1 MICKFFMKFAQVMSS
16 KKPSP
21 GKFSAFSATLMS
33 CLPVGLFVLLLI
45 YSHNMFSQSVII
57 NEVMASNATT
67 IADEDGDYEDWIEL
81 HNYGDEPVDL
91 TGFGLSDSYNDPFRF
106 IFPDAVIAPGG
117 YLLVW
122 ASGKNRDDPDAPLHT
137 VFSISSAGEEVL
149 LTASS
154 GVTID
159 VLEAV
164 NIPTDISIGRKPD
177 DLSGWYFFD
186 EPTPGSAN
194 TGVAWQGIAEAP
206 GFSHP
211 GGFYDAPFHL
221 ELSAADDILVF
232 YTLDG
237 SVPDSANVNGS
248 SFVYKNQYPT
258 HPGNPVGPFLEH
270 YFQTF
275 PYTEPIPVEN
285 QTGSDGIHQIN
296 TSYTGQPL
304 SPSGEVMQGMI
315 VRARAYREGYLPGP
329 VITNTYLV
337 KEGIHQRF
345 DLPVVSLT
353 IPDSALFDYYRGIYV
368 AGEIFD
374 NWRQENPDEPVFPGV
389 RANWRMRGFDWE
401 REMYME
407 MFDNEGAL
415 LYRQGQGAR
424 IHGGWSRSNP
434 KKSLRVYARNIYD
447 NENEINY
454 TFFPGDGRGLDDKD
468 TDIFKRLMLRA
479 GGNGNRIFRDV
490 VAHDFM
496 MNTNIGV
503 MRARPAVHFV
513 NGVYWGMVNFRDR
526 QDRYHIAFEYDIDPG
541 NVIMIDS
548 PHQITDISK
557 LEEGVPEDLD
567 FFNDFFL
574 FVTENDM
581 SDDELFLQA
590 QAQMDM
596 DSYMDYYIMFI
607 YLANTDWGGRDNV
620 GRKHFRFWRVRDTSF
635 KPYQDGKWRMLV
647 WDFDNAFS
655 DVDYDLLTD
664 VMDSDNEPSAMI
676 LSLME
681 NDSFRSGFIN
691 RLADLMNTH
700 FLPDYALDVIDQRI
714 QAVEHE
720 VPFDMAR
727 WNRNPLFGLEHVK
740 SFMRQRP
747 DFQKAEMM
755 EVFHLP
761 DTNRVTLRT
770 NPSRGHIRINTID
783 IKNGTPGVV
792 NAGDWTGT
800 YFQGVPVEI
809 EAVPLPGMM
818 FSHWDGLP
826 EGTPARTT
834 IYLEQDTVL
843 TAHFWDGVIHYWH
856 FNYLPDDDFVETVNP
871 DFSLF
876 PDDALI
882 SYPGEGSGYMDR
894 VYPGTDVNVHM
905 DADSGFALRVRNPSD
920 TRSLLFHLPGNGHR
934 NLNFSYALQR
944 THHGPEFHSVCFS
957 ADGGNSWTLLVD
969 DLKITTD
976 FELQSFDLGEH
987 PQTNDN
993 PDLLIRILFT
1003 GESASNLSGNVR
1015 LDNVVLKTVPLKLE
1029 EMTLPGGQPGVA
1041 YTASIGARNGLKPY
1055 HYRLVEGHL
1064 PEGLELLPDGKIVG
1078 TPLRAGTG
1086 IFTVE
1091 LTDASQAYDVRQY
1104 MITVYDH
1111 SLIHYWHFNDPGCEK
1126 PDTVIADFSATVSS
1140 KGVIHY
1146 PGMGD
1151 GYLDYAEGTLFNSLS
1166 GVPAG
1171 TGLRVRN
1178 PSATRYL
1185 QIHSPSEGFE
1195 PLELS
1200 FAVHRTNQGARRQ
1213 QLQYSPDGGGSW
1225 FSMGGPYLITTDYR
1239 VKTFHLD
1246 SYHDMA
1252 DNADLMFRVFFL
1264 GEEAANTS
1272 GNNRFDNIIIRGI
1285 PLKEQPGEDRLL
1297 VYPNPVTDGIVY
1309 LVNKHNVRVYD
1320 VFGSLLHQEN
1330 NTREIWLPPLASGIY
1345 FIVTDTGRHA
1355 RIMIP

>member
-1 MICKFFMKFAQVMSS
+1 MTLHKALPEKLHRFSS
-16 KKPSP
+16 ALIS
-21 GKFSAFSATLMS
+21 F
-33 CLPVGLFVLLLI
+33 LPVALLI
-45 YSHNMFSQSVII
+45 FLLTNSQNIISQTVII
-57 NEVMASNATT
+57 NEVMASNSVT

-81 HNYGDEPVDL
+81 YNHGNAPVDL

-106 IFPDAVIAPGG
+106 IFPDVSIAPGG
-117 YLLVW
+117 YLLIW
-122 ASGKNRDDPDAPLHT
+122 ASGKNRVDPDAPLHT

-149 LTASS
+149 LTAPD
-154 GVTID
+154 GTIVD
-159 VLEAV
+159 ELEPV

-177 DLSGWYFFD
+177 DLSGWYFYD

-194 TGVAWQGIAEAP
+194 TSFAWQGIAETP
-206 GFSHP
+206 VFSHQ
-211 GGFYDAPFHL
+211 GGFYDAPFLL
-221 ELSAADDILVF
+221 ELSAADDVQVF
-232 YTLDG
+232 YTVDG
-237 SVPDSANVNGS
+237 SLPDSANVNGS

-258 HPGNPVGPFLEH
+258 NPGDPVGPFLEWN
-270 YFQTF
+270 FQTF
-275 PYTEPIPVEN
+275 PYTEPIQVEN

-296 TSYTGQPL
+296 TSYTRQPL
-304 SPSGEVMQGMI
+304 SPSGEVMQGMV

-329 VITNTYLV
+329 VITKTYLV
-337 KEGIHQRF
+337 KEGVCQRF

-353 IPDSALFDYYRGIYV
+353 IPDSALFDYYSGIYV
-368 AGEIFD
+368 AGEVFD
-374 NWRQENPDEPVFPGV
+374 DWRQENPDEPVFPGV

-401 REMYME
+401 REMCME
-407 MFDNEGAL
+407 LFDNAGTL
-415 LYRQGQGAR
+415 LYQQGQGAR

-454 TFFPGDGRGLDDKD
+454 TFFPGDGRGLDDSD
-468 TDIFKRLMLRA
+468 TDVFKRLMLRA

-503 MRARPAVHFV
+503 MRARPAVHFI

-548 PHQITDISK
+548 PHQITDVSQ

-567 FFNDFFL
+567 FFNDFFV
-574 FVTENDM
+574 FVTENHM
-581 SDDELFLQA
+581 SDDELFREA

-596 DSYMDYYIMFI
+596 DSYIDYYIMFI
-607 YLANTDWGGRDNV
+607 YLANSDWGGRDNV
-620 GRKHFRFWRVRDTSF
+620 GRKHFRFWRVRETSL

-647 WDFDNAFS
+647 WDFDNGFS

-664 VMDSDNEPSAMI
+664 VMDPENEPSAML

-681 NDSFRSGFIN
+681 NEGFRSRFIN

-727 WNRNPLFGLEHVK
+727 WNRNPLFGLEHVR

-747 DFQKAEMM
+747 DMQKAEMM
-755 EVFHLP
+755 EVFQLP
-761 DTNRVTLRT
+761 DTNQVTLRT

-783 IKNGTPGVV
+783 IKSSTPGVS
-792 NAGDWTGT
+792 NPGNWTGT

-809 EAVPLPGMM
+809 EAVPGPGMM
-818 FSHWDGLP
+818 FSHWEGLP

-834 IYLEQDTVL
+834 IFLEQDTVL
-843 TAHFWDGVIHYWH
+843 TAHFWEGVVHYWH
-856 FNYLPDDDFVETVNP
+856 FNYLSDDDFVETVNP

-876 PDDALI
+876 SDDALI
-882 SYPGEGSGYMDR
+882 SYPGDGPGYMDR
-894 VYPGTDVNVHM
+894 VYPGTDVNAHM
-905 DADSGFALRVRNPSD
+905 DAGKGFALRIHNPSD
-920 TRSLLFHLPGNGHR
+920 SRSLLFQLPGTGHKD
-934 NLNFSYALQR
+934 LNFSYALQR
-944 THHGPEFHSVCFS
+944 THHGPESHSVYFS
-957 ADGGNSWTLLVD
+957 ADGGNSWTLLAGD
-969 DLKITTD
+969 IDITTD
-976 FELQSFDLGEH
+976 FLLQSFDLGEY

-993 PDLLIRILFT
+993 PDLMLRILFT
-1003 GESASNLSGNVR
+1003 GESASNLFGNVR

-1029 EMTLPGGQPGVA
+1029 EMALPGGQLGVA
-1041 YTASIGARNGLKPY
+1041 YSATIDARNGFKPY
-1055 HYRLVEGHL
+1055 HYQLVEGHL
-1064 PEGLELLPDGKIVG
+1064 PEGLELLPDGKIIG
-1078 TPLRAGTG
+1078 TPRCIGTWA
-1086 IFTVE
+1086 FTVE
-1091 LTDASQAYDVRQY
+1091 LTDASQAYAVRQY
-1104 MITVYDH
+1104 MISVYEH
-1111 SLIHYWHFNDPGCEK
+1111 PLIHYWHFNDPMKEK
-1126 PDTVIADFSATVSS
+1126 PDSVVADFSSPLNS
-1140 KGVIHY
+1140 PGLIHY
-1146 PGMGD
+1146 QGLGD
-1151 GYLDYAEGTLFNSLS
+1151 GYMDYAEGTLCNSIS
-1166 GVPAG
+1166 QVPAG

-1178 PSATRYL
+1178 PSANRHLLIRAPT
-1185 QIHSPSEGFE
+1185 EGFE

-1200 FAVHRTNQGARRQ
+1200 FAVHRTNQGARWQ

-1225 FSMGGPYLITTDYR
+1225 LSMGGPYRITTDYQ
-1239 VKTFHLD
+1239 VKTVQLD
-1246 SYHDMA
+1246 NYHDMA
-1252 DNADLMFRVFFL
+1252 DNADLMFRIFFL
-1264 GEEAANTS
+1264 GEEAANTF
-1272 GNNRFDNIIIRGI
+1272 GNNRFDNIAVKGI
-1285 PLKEQPGEDRLL
+1285 PLIEQPGKDRLL

-1330 NTREIWLPPLASGIY
+1330 NTREIRLPRLASGIY